1 MNILKVK
8 DWKKI
13 KNEQFKSV
21 FDDNGEFK
29 FLYAKRHKDGQ
40 EFRCGDIVMTA
51 NMIDCKVAYVSSD
64 NIHLYLRDLKNI
76 YGSNIYDHTIEIND
90 LIWISGK

>member
-1 MNILKVK
+1 MKILKVK

-13 KNEQFKSV
+13 KNEKFKPV
-21 FDDNGEFK
+21 FDENEVFK
-29 FLYAKRHKDGQ
+29 FLYAKRYKDGK

-64 NIHLYLRDLKNI
+64 NIHLHLRDLKNI